1 MARGGD
7 KLEEGTEKVVSA
19 DNYLGTG
26 GINHARVGSLI
37 QGGDTVGSF
46 LCEGYVGDDP
56 LNVAGT
62 GVLQ

>member
-1 MARGGD
+1 MGSDD
-7 KLEEGTEKVVSA
+7 K
-19 DNYLGTG
+19 YLWTG
-26 GINHARVGSLI
+26 RINCAGVGSLI